1 MALSVTLSASAVA
14 TTTGGRFNVKRTS
27 PGRRAARP
35 AARGLVVRVAADSD
49 YDAVVIGAGVSGLS
63 TAFTLGRS
71 SPGVRMLVTEARD
84 RVGGNITTKNENG
97 YIWEEGP
104 NSYQPGDAILTVAC
118 DAGMRDDILLA
129 DPNSD
134 RYVLWDKELRAL
146 PKDIPTA
153 VLGTFLTWPGK
164 IRAGL
169 GAIGIRPPP
178 PGKEESVKEFVSR
191 NLGTEA
197 FERLIEPFCSG
208 VYAGDPAMLSS
219 VAATGRVQRLEPLG
233 GSLVFGALKA
243 QKEAYDAKKA
253 KGPRDPRLPKV
264 EGQTVGSFRGGL
276 RTFPEGLAKA
286 LGSEKVKLEWKVTK
300 IAKRDDGSFAITY
313 DTPDGEKTITT
324 ATVVMTAPAYVTAD
338 TVQDMAPDAAAALRK
353 FYYPPVASVTVS
365 YPEDSFRLDGTSA
378 LPGGGL
384 TGFGQLH
391 PRSQGIRTLGT
402 IYSSYLFKDD
412 KRQPEGEFMILNYIG
427 GARDTGITQLSDE
440 ELVKAQMSVKRQEL
454 TTESRDARV
463 SLLQT
468 ELASRNKE
476 LLAARVEAAR
486 KEEEL
491 KALREGPLVA
501 LTEERDVALSEARSC
516 VHQPSRGA
524 PQRRPLRA
532 ERHHDHLLQQVR
544 HPHRPAGPGDNLAL
558 QPAGQRPDLPDD

>member
-14 TTTGGRFNVKRTS
+14 ASTGGRLNVKRTS

-276 RTFPEGLAKA
+276 KTFPEGLAKA

-313 DTPDGEKTITT
+313 DTPDGVKTITT

-338 TVQDMAPDAAAALRK
+338 TVQDMAPDAAASLRK

-427 GARDTGITQLSDE
+427 GARDTGITELSDE
-440 ELVKAQMSVKRQEL
+440 ELVKAVHEDALKTILKPGTPLPKVVGVKVWEKAIPQFNL
-454 TTESRDARV
+454 GHLDV
-463 SLLQT
+463 
-468 ELASRNKE
+468 LAEAKAG
-476 LLAARVEAAR
+476 LA
-486 KEEEL
+486 
-491 KALREGPLVA
+491 KAGCDGLFLGGNYTAGVA
-501 LTEERDVALSEARSC
+501 LGRCVEFGVEQAKDLEAYLSKQSAKKGASVPAR
-516 VHQPSRGA
+516 
-524 PQRRPLRA
+524 
-532 ERHHDHLLQQVR
+532 
-544 HPHRPAGPGDNLAL
+544 
-558 QPAGQRPDLPDD
+558 